1 MRRRT
6 PSSRL
11 QQFSGGNSGSAP
23 WLTTYSDVVTLLLCF
38 FVLLFAFS
46 EVDVQRFRA
55 ILAAFQASLGVLDG
69 GRSVMETQPDMS
81 LGSGVWD
88 LRDVQFYR
96 PELEAQL
103 RALYTEVQE
112 FIRERGLD
120 FAVEVGLTDRGVVLR
135 LAEGVFFDLGK
146 ADLRPDAR
154 RVLDELAVLVR
165 AVPNP
170 VRVEGHTDNL
180 PIRTERFP
188 SNWELSTARATNVV
202 RYLIEE
208 HGLDPR
214 RLSAAGYGEYRPVA
228 PNDSDANRARNRRV
242 DIVLLR
248 LDLGEYGAGGADS
261 PPREGVR
268 GVGQQ

>member
-1 MRRRT
+1 MRPRPSAGRPRRWGANQEQ
-6 PSSRL
+6 P
-11 QQFSGGNSGSAP
+11 GGAAS
-23 WLTTYSDVVTLLLCF
+23 WLVTYSDMVTLLLAF

-55 ILAAFQASLGVLDG
+55 ILSAFQASLGVLDG

-103 RALYTEVQE
+103 RAVYTEVQD
-112 FIRERGLD
+112 FIEERGLAV
-120 FAVEVGLTDRGVVLR
+120 AVEVELTERGVVVR
-135 LAEGVFFDLGK
+135 FAEGVLFDLGRAELK
-146 ADLRPDAR
+146 PEAR
-154 RVLDELAVLVR
+154 RFLTELSSLLKE
-165 AVPNP
+165 VPNP

-180 PIRTERFP
+180 PIRNERFP
-188 SNWELSTARATNVV
+188 SNWELSTARATNVI

-214 RLSAAGYGEYRPVA
+214 RLSAAGYGEYRPLA
-228 PNDSDANRARNRRV
+228 DNDTDENRARNRRV

-248 LDLGEYGAGGADS
+248 LDLE
-261 PPREGVR
+261 E
-268 GVGQQ
+268 